1 VLLEIHHGL
10 HSRLMS
16 LHWMTIAIWKVRS
29 SPEVARSSAKD
40 MIVIRRIKECKTD
53 QAGGDCCCLLYTH
66 CCCCWCQSRIGKQ
79 SRLLALNEGI
89 EINARGAANE
99 V

>member
-1 VLLEIHHGL
+1 MVCTPE
-10 HSRLMS
+10 LMS
-16 LHWMTIAIWKVRS
+16 LHWKTIAIWKVGS

-40 MIVIRRIKECKTD
+40 MIVIRRIEDWKTD
-53 QAGGDCCCLLYTH
+53 QAGKTVAVGIVIVVVVIG
-66 CCCCWCQSRIGKQ
+66 WCQSRIGKQ

>member
-10 HSRLMS
+10 HSRMMS
-16 LHWMTIAIWKVRS
+16 LHWKTIAIWKVGS

-40 MIVIRRIKECKTD
+40 MRVFRRIKECKTD
-53 QAGGDCCCLLYTH
+53 QAGKTVVVCIVSVFVVLVVG
-66 CCCCWCQSRIGKQ
+66 IGKQ
-79 SRLLALNEGI
+79 SRLLALNEGN
-89 EINARGAANE
+89 EINARGAVNE